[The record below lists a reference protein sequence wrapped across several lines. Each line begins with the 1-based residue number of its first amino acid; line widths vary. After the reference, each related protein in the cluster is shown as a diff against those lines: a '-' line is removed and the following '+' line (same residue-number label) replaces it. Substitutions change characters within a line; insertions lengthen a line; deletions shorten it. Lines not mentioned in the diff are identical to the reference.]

1 MPLKIDN
8 VFLLTVFD
16 NFSNVQV
23 LADTMRMTWLM
34 EGCVNGHAFTIEG
47 EGTGKPYE

>member
-1 MPLKIDN
+1 MANRIGGLSASPENLFYNI
-8 VFLLTVFD
+8 
-16 NFSNVQV
+16 QV
-23 LADTMRMTWLM
+23 LADTMKMTWLM